1 MDYIQQAQ
9 KEMELAREGWN
20 AYEIW
25 VDCWIDG
32 NKTVDV
38 RYVLAHKDDIKK
50 YPHFREIERINDAPY
65 REVFARDG
73 RIHKVRA

>member
-9 KEMELAREGWN
+9 EEMELAREGWN

-32 NKTVDV
+32 NKTGDV
-38 RYVLAHKDDIKK
+38 KYVLAHKDDIKK
-50 YPHFREIERINDAPY
+50 YPHFREIETINDAPY